1 MGMDFTIYSARN
13 HEIFKHDGWWNSDQI
28 TEEFYSRKAWYLVE
42 NCAFIPKNEDDCPI
56 EVTRDNLEEMINVA
70 CHNRNYWDNYN
81 DVPKLCELRD
91 KLERAEDEGETDYHL
106 YIMYG

>member
-13 HEIFKHDGWWNSDQI
+13 REIFKHDGWWNSDQVQ
-28 TEEFYSRKAWYLVE
+28 EEFYSRKAWYLVD
-42 NCAFIPKNEDDCPI
+42 NCAFIPKIEDECPI
-56 EVTRDNLEEMINVA
+56 EVTEENLEEMIKVA

-91 KLERAEDEGETDYHL
+91 KFDQLEEEKRKL